1 MCISLPDP
9 ILICNLFTPC
19 RTPQIYKFH
28 TCCWHVCTTLGKKR
42 FHFQAAVKENLN
54 GIVNSSSR
62 SRNYEIWSCAFL
74 SAQVL
79 ATGTRPSIMLLIW
92 TQDRKKTLVKSM
104 YDQYNTLSSSA
115 RNFTPYDVVCAS
127 RSSPQ
132 SLKDGAESGTSKTH
146 RLIRAF
152 GRVDHAH
159 IQSHLTNKVDI
170 GMCAK
175 FHTD

>member
-1 MCISLPDP
+1 MILRIFVRTGSCNRNAP
-9 ILICNLFTPC
+9 IDHACSKVFPFGL
-19 RTPQIYKFH
+19 K
-28 TCCWHVCTTLGKKR
+28 
-42 FHFQAAVKENLN
+42 
-54 GIVNSSSR
+54 
-62 SRNYEIWSCAFL
+62 
-74 SAQVL
+74 
-79 ATGTRPSIMLLIW
+79 TG
-92 TQDRKKTLVKSM
+92 KKTLVKSM